1 MSVHVTFNRN
11 CDRCEKP
18 FDQRILK
25 YEEGLPP
32 IEAKALVLTDGG
44 KQVFSYAD
52 LCPTCEGVVGKL
64 VRRLKMDEEKEK
76 KDEKKMTTDAGPK
89 SEGATEKT
97 NKELTEPVA
106 ASPSGT
112 DDCPF

>member
-1 MSVHVTFNRN
+1 MSVHVSFNRN

-18 FDQRILK
+18 FDLRTLK

-32 IEAKALVLTDGG
+32 IEVKALVLTDGG

-64 VRRLKMDEEKEK
+64 VRRLLLDEEREK
-76 KDEKKMTTDAGPK
+76 KVTTTDAGPK
-89 SEGATEKT
+89 SEGVTEQT

-106 ASPSGT
+106 ASPSGA
-112 DDCPF
+112 DDHPF